1 MLNKETGWLLGRKT
15 LYVTTHNNKVSVFS
29 PKRCRYWLLWCK
41 SNLGIST
48 VHSRRVA
55 VVPLRWTATFPHHTF
70 LTLLKA
76 AGPANEL
83 PVIPLCIAHVGRCFV
98 LSHSFP
104 YSTSKLGSLRGTVIL
119 KAFINFDLD
128 VGGYCVS
135 KRRSKESSVATAESV
150 HQSRRKLLNS
160 TNSES
165 ISCQKESQWATLE
178 DKGSPISQ

>member
-1 MLNKETGWLLGRKT
+1 M
-15 LYVTTHNNKVSVFS
+15 
-29 PKRCRYWLLWCK
+29 
-41 SNLGIST
+41 
-48 VHSRRVA
+48 
-55 VVPLRWTATFPHHTF
+55 VPLSLIATFPHHTF
-70 LTLLKA
+70 LTFLKA

-83 PVIPLCIAHVGRCFV
+83 PVSLLCIANVGRCFV

-104 YSTSKLGSLRGTVIL
+104 YSISELGSLRGTVIL
-119 KAFINFDLD
+119 KALINFDLD

-135 KRRSKESSVATAESV
+135 KRRSKESSVAIAESV

-165 ISCQKESQWATLE
+165 ISCRKESQWATLE